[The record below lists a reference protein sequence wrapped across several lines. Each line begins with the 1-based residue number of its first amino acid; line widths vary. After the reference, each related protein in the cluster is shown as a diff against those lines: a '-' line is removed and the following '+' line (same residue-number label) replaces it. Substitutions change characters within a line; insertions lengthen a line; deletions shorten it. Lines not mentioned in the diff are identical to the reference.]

1 MAMSSIISRFALLRV
16 VAASLKTPT
25 RDLPRRRHG
34 MQIGRAEAAPFLL
47 DQLDTHRYLRAAP
60 MISS

>member
-1 MAMSSIISRFALLRV
+1 
-16 VAASLKTPT
+16 
-25 RDLPRRRHG
+25 